1 MPDGSCKRHL
11 SLMVLTD
18 SPSKTKVLSD
28 TFSDTT
34 SSSEISGPVV
44 SSFDVEPSTLKLLA
58 GTVKVLPSL

>member
-1 MPDGSCKRHL
+1 
-11 SLMVLTD
+11 MVLTD

-28 TFSDTT
+28 TLSDTT
-34 SSSEISGPVV
+34 SSSEISGPAV